1 MRGRVSVSLGI
12 GVLLMLVVAPSTDR
26 TASTVN
32 ACWDISPYP
41 MFFSTQTP
49 EDRRFYS
56 GALGILRPTYRRSVL
71 VAAWRTLAGRPL
83 VDAERRAYVPDPS
96 AAAHPSARDVWLNAR
111 KTVSGLGF
119 SNSIWQETFLAPS
132 YSYILNCG
140 DSALETAARTLD
152 ARRVSLGASNPE
164 FTAWVAA
171 QDLVFR
177 NCARQSGQSLAIPEP
192 LGPGAS
198 RLAQADR
205 AYQIAAARFYAG
217 QYTDAETGFAAIGRD
232 TQSPWRHFGPYLAA
246 RAMIRQATL
255 GGNDATGD
263 PAAAARARAALKAV
277 IADPASSDLHNS
289 AEGLLQYLDARTDPV
304 GALETAAA
312 AIESPES
319 DSERFA
325 AHLNDFRILMDRF
338 WTSFNPEP
346 GLPALDPARDSSEL
360 VDWIMTLQ
368 VADDRHAIARWE
380 ATRSPAWLVA
390 ALMKLEP
397 GDAKQADLLSAAAT
411 VPAGS
416 PAYLTLAFNRARLLL
431 LSGDQAQARDV
442 LGRALASPD
451 LPASTANQ
459 LKAARMLSAR
469 TLDEF
474 LQDAVRTPILEQGAG
489 APALDD
495 DSIDVLNEQIPLALL
510 RDIGNG
516 HALPKMARVD
526 ILRAVLTRAVLL
538 QDAQAVRQSIDPLM
552 KSQPDLRAALAPL
565 TAAATDDVLMNEATL
580 LLLAHPGLRPF
591 MPGGSF
597 RRTGYDFTRSESRP
611 LPLTAIDT
619 LRDNWWCSF
628 APAPTGGVPY
638 ETSFNHRGYARLE
651 PVMAAFR
658 PRPKEPDRVAFL
670 TDAQRRQAADEWTA
684 LQKIDA
690 APNELGRWATQWV
703 EAHPTDPRAPKI
715 LYQVVR
721 ATRYGC
727 TNERTGAIS
736 HRAFTLLHRR
746 YPHSEWAKK
755 TPFWFN

>member
-1 MRGRVSVSLGI
+1 MRDRLPVSLGI
-12 GVLLMLVVAPSTDR
+12 GVLLVLVVAPSTDR

-41 MFFSTQTP
+41 MFLSTQTP
-49 EDRRFYS
+49 EDPHFYS
-56 GALGILRPTYRRSVL
+56 GALGILRPTYRRSAL

-96 AAAHPSARDVWLNAR
+96 VAARQSARDVWLNAR

-119 SNSIWQETFLAPS
+119 SSSIWQETFLAPS

-171 QDLVFR
+171 QDLVFSK
-177 NCARQSGQSLAIPEP
+177 CARQSGQSLAIPEP

-198 RLAQADR
+198 ALAQADR
-205 AYQIAAARFYAG
+205 AYQIAAAQFYAG
-217 QYTDAETGFAAIGRD
+217 QYTEAEAGFAAIGRD

-263 PAAAARARAALKAV
+263 PAAASRARAALKAV

-304 GALETAAA
+304 AALKKAAA
-312 AIESPES
+312 AIERPES
-319 DSERFA
+319 VSERFA

-338 WTSFNPEP
+338 WTSSNPEP
-346 GLPALDPARDSSEL
+346 GLPALDAVRDSSEL

-368 VADDRHAIARWE
+368 VADDRHSIARWE
-380 ATRSPAWLVA
+380 TTRSPVWLVA

-397 GDAKQADLLSAAAT
+397 GDAKQADLLNAAAT
-411 VPAGS
+411 VPADS

-431 LSGDQAQARDV
+431 LSGDETQARDV

-459 LKAARMLSAR
+459 LKAARMLTAR

-474 LQDAVRTPILEQGAG
+474 LQDAVRTPILEQGTG

-495 DSIDVLNEQIPLALL
+495 DSLDVLNEQIPLALL
-510 RDIGNG
+510 RDIGDG
-516 HALPKMARVD
+516 QALPTGARVD
-526 ILRAVLTRAVLL
+526 VLRAVFTRAVLL
-538 QDAQAVRQSIDPLM
+538 QDAHAVRESIDSLM
-552 KSQPDLRAALAPL
+552 KSQPKLRASLAPL
-565 TAAATDDVLMNEATL
+565 TAAATDDVLMNEGRL
-580 LLLAHPGLRPF
+580 LLLAHPGLHPF
-591 MPGGSF
+591 LAGGSF
-597 RRTGYDFTRSESRP
+597 RRTRYDFTSSESRP

-619 LRDNWWCSF
+619 LRDNWWCGF
-628 APAPTGGVPY
+628 APAPNGGVPY
-638 ETSFNHRGYARLE
+638 ETSFNLRGYARLE

-658 PRPKEPDRVAFL
+658 PLPKEPDRIAFL

-684 LQKIDA
+684 LQKIDN
-690 APNELGRWATQWV
+690 APNELGRWATKWV
-703 EAHPTDPRAPKI
+703 EDHPSDPRAPKV

-727 TNERTGAIS
+727 TNSRTGAVS
-736 HRAFTLLHRR
+736 HRAFILLHRR
-746 YPHSEWAKK
+746 YPDSEWAKK
-755 TPFWFN
+755 TPYWFN